1 MAESYGKRLASS
13 LSGAML
19 GNVTGF
25 LIGIATI
32 IAVAR
37 LLGPSQYGAYTI
49 AVSFYMLVDA
59 AMSYG
64 IGQYLNKYLTEY
76 STKGESEKAANTL
89 LLGLLL
95 SFLLG
100 SATMLVGIG
109 VGYFVAGAYASSGV
123 SFVTLVIASFVILF
137 AVPFGSETSAL
148 IGMGKPM
155 HMAASSIAENT
166 VQLIASVSLVL
177 LGYGFNGALLGI
189 VLGYGA
195 GFLIGLAYL
204 LKDLSQ
210 ASLSKLSWQEAK
222 KALAFSLPLGATNIM
237 NTGVMQLSALLLGI
251 YVASSVVGNY
261 GVVTRLNVG
270 IYAVY
275 GAIYLAM
282 LSGFSY
288 INARPSEN
296 SEAKIAKTVAYA
308 LVITLPLLTFM
319 SALSKPLVFLLLSN
333 KYKLAPIYLS
343 IASLGLALFLLGRL
357 LATIFTAREKTIKVM
372 KFYLATAIAQL
383 VALLVLIP
391 ALGATGAVVAIFIVG
406 GIVSS
411 FAFAYATEKDLK
423 IRINS
428 MKLAKVYLA
437 NILLGVLLLA
447 GNMLKGN
454 LLEIGYGLLVTFL
467 LYPPLLGLLKVVDKE
482 GINDLRRFAESL
494 HAGWA
499 KGLIEY
505 TGKFV

>member
-1 MAESYGKRLASS
+1 MAESYGRRLASS

-25 LIGIATI
+25 LIGIVTI

-49 AVSFYMLVDA
+49 AVSFYLLVDA

-64 IGQYLNKYLTEY
+64 LGQYMNKYLTEY
-76 STKGESEKAANTL
+76 STKGETEKAANTL

-100 SATMLVGIG
+100 AATMLVG
-109 VGYFVAGAYASSGV
+109 VCAGYLVSGAYKSSGV
-123 SFVTLVIASFVILF
+123 SFTTLVIASFVILF

-148 IGMGKPM
+148 IGLGKPM
-155 HMAASSIAENT
+155 RMAVSVIAEYT
-166 VQLIASVSLVL
+166 VQLVASVLLIL
-177 LGYGFNGALLGI
+177 LGYGFNGAVLGI
-189 VLGYGA
+189 VTGYGT
-195 GFLIGLAYL
+195 GFLVGLAFL
-204 LKDLSQ
+204 LNDLSQ
-210 ASLSKLSWQEAK
+210 ASLSKLSWQEVK
-222 KALAFSLPLGATNIM
+222 NALAFSLPLGTTNIM

-251 YVASSVVGNY
+251 YVASSIIGNY
-261 GVVTRLNVG
+261 GVATRLNAG
-270 IYAVY
+270 IYAMY
-275 GAIYLAM
+275 GAIYTAL

-296 SEAKIAKTVAYA
+296 SEAKITKTVTYA

-333 KYKLAPIYLS
+333 RYKLAPLYLS
-343 IASLGLALFLLGRL
+343 LASLGLALFLLGRL

-391 ALGATGAVVAIFIVG
+391 AWGAIGAVVAIFIVG

-411 FAFAYATEKDLK
+411 FAFAYATEKDLQ

-428 MKLAKVYLA
+428 KKLAKAYLA

-447 GNMLKGN
+447 GNLLKGN
-454 LLEIGYGLLVTFL
+454 LLEIAYGLLVTFL

-505 TGKFV
+505 AGKFV